1 MNMRNVLAYRFV
13 IIIFLLLHAFTM
25 QAQRSKN
32 DTIQVG
38 AYIIGNDTMPHLW
51 LNEVYI
57 KAQAPKWLVKQRRE
71 WQRNQDEYAR
81 LRYNVYL
88 VYPYAVAASLILKDV
103 DSVLASLYSKE
114 AKQQFKQRKEDELN
128 RKFKHELE
136 DLTIT
141 QGQILIKLI
150 ARQTG
155 KPCYQIV
162 KELKGGFNAGIWQAV
177 ALLFNNNLR
186 NTYDAQG
193 EDAVIESLVLE
204 IESSGHFEMKY

>member
-38 AYIIGNDTMPHLW
+38 AYIIGKDTMPHLW

>member
-1 MNMRNVLAYRFV
+1 MNMRIVLAYRFV

-38 AYIIGNDTMPHLW
+38 AYIIGKDTMPHLW

>member
-155 KPCYQIV
+155 KPCYQIP
-162 KELKGGFNAGIWQAV
+162 ELKGGFNAGIWQAV

>member
-1 MNMRNVLAYRFV
+1 MNMRIVFAYRFV
-13 IIIFLLLHAFTM
+13 IIIFLLLHAFSM

-38 AYIIGNDTMPHLW
+38 AYIIGNDNMPHLW

-193 EDAVIESLVLE
+193 DDAVIESLVLE